1 MNSERQKREEEIERI
16 KRGTTLSREQEAA
29 FQEEIKKAAATIV
42 EQETERIQK
51 SEQTKRP
58 KRLMSPTTIGLWL
71 LGLGAVLTFSIP
83 GLGGT
88 LIVCGIA
95 MIVWA
100 TFLKPSKK
108 SLKSSVND
116 LDVLIPAFSSE
127 KSSPE
132 TIGLVILTA

>member
-16 KRGTTLSREQEAA
+16 MRGTTLSREQEAA
-29 FQEEIKKAAATIV
+29 FQEEIRKAAGTIV
-42 EQETERIQK
+42 EQETKRIQK
-51 SEQTKRP
+51 SEQAKRP
-58 KRLMSPTTIGLWL
+58 KRSMSPTSMSPTTVGLWL

-95 MIVWA
+95 VIIWA

-108 SLKSSVND
+108 PFK
-116 LDVLIPAFSSE
+116 PFR
-127 KSSPE
+127 K
-132 TIGLVILTA
+132 

>member
-1 MNSERQKREEEIERI
+1 MTLGVFRPMNSERQKREEEIERI
-16 KRGTTLSREQEAA
+16 MRGTTLSREQEAA

-42 EQETERIQK
+42 EQETTRIQK
-51 SEQTKRP
+51 SEQAKRP
-58 KRLMSPTTIGLWL
+58 KRSMGPTTIGLWL

-95 MIVWA
+95 VIVWA

-108 SLKSSVND
+108 SFKLFRK
-116 LDVLIPAFSSE
+116 
-127 KSSPE
+127 
-132 TIGLVILTA
+132 

>member
-29 FQEEIKKAAATIV
+29 FQEEIRKAAATIV
-42 EQETERIQK
+42 EQETQRIQK
-51 SEQTKRP
+51 SEQAKRP

-95 MIVWA
+95 VIVWA

-108 SLKSSVND
+108 SFKS
-116 LDVLIPAFSSE
+116 FR
-127 KSSPE
+127 K
-132 TIGLVILTA
+132 